1 MFKDIFKHK
10 ILQSDEIVNV
20 IGLNKQVQ
28 ASYVWNLFCVQNDSL
43 LIVTN
48 TLYEANSLYKSL
60 YFYSENDIYLF
71 PMDDF
76 LVSEA
81 LAISPDLMAKRIEV
95 INE

>member
-60 YFYSENDIYLF
+60 YFN
-71 PMDDF
+71 
-76 LVSEA
+76 
-81 LAISPDLMAKRIEV
+81 
-95 INE
+95 